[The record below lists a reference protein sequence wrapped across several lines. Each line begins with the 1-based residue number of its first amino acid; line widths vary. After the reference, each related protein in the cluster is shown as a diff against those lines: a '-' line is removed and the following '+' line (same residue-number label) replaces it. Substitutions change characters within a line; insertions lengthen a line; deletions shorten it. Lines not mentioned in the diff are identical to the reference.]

1 MAGGKLS
8 PRQKM
13 IGMMYLVL
21 TALLAMNVSKEI
33 LNAFVTVNEGL
44 EKTKTNFAGK
54 NEDQYKAFA
63 ASYSENQTKV
73 GPYWTKAQKV
83 QEIANATVKYIDEI
97 KVKIIA
103 GIEPEFTEEQ
113 VIGKDEFGN
122 DTILELRHVQV
133 KDNYIVPT
141 GLLVGSEPAN
151 PITTP
156 YSAMELIGKLE
167 GFRDELIGVLKDE
180 DKDGAIG
187 KALKET
193 FVFEEQINP
202 ASHKLENWP
211 AYNFYGVPAAATLT
225 LLTKMQTDIRN
236 AESDVIKYLYSEVDA
251 ASYKFTELDAAVI
264 APTSYVILGDT
275 FRAEVFLA
283 AFDTTQ
289 NPIISIG
296 TDRDTTTGK
305 ILGDT
310 LPLEIRNGKGYLKIP
325 AKTQGDFEYKGVI
338 KFRNPSTKKL
348 DPYPFN
354 FNYKVESASTTISAT
369 KMNVFYIGVDNPV
382 DILAGGV
389 ARDQVQASIT
399 NGSISKSKD
408 GWVVRVTKPGTA
420 TVNVA
425 ANVEVDG
432 KMTRKTMGSME
443 FRAMKIPTPTA
454 KIAQKTG
461 GAISKNQLAAQVG
474 LIADMGDFV
483 FDVKVLVN
491 SYMFSYVAANGLTKE
506 IKVDGYALDNQVKT
520 IIRQLRPGSRVTF
533 ENIKVKMPDGE
544 MRSLSPIVLKLI

>member
-44 EKTKTNFAGK
+44 ENTKHNFAGK

-83 QEIANATVKYIDEI
+83 KGVADATVKYIDEI

-103 GIEPEFTEEQ
+103 GIEPEFTEDQ
-113 VIGKDEFGN
+113 VIGKDADGK
-122 DTILELRHVQV
+122 DTIMELRHVQV

-141 GLLVGSEPAN
+141 GILVGSEPAN

-167 GFRDELIGVLKDE
+167 GFRDDLIGVLE
-180 DKDGAIG
+180 DDDKQGAIG
-187 KALKET
+187 NSLRET
-193 FVFEEQINP
+193 FVFNDQINP
-202 ASHKLENWP
+202 ATHKEENWP

-236 AESDVIKYLYSEVDA
+236 AESDVVKYLYAEVDA

-296 TDRDTTTGK
+296 TDRDTTTNEV
-305 ILGDT
+305 LGDT
-310 LPLEIRNGKGYLKIP
+310 LPIEIRNGKGYLKIP
-325 AKTQGDFEYKGVI
+325 AKTQGDFEYKGII

-348 DPYPFN
+348 DPYPFD
-354 FNYKVESASTTISAT
+354 FHYKVESASTTISAT

-389 ARDQVQASIT
+389 AKDQVQASIT
-399 NGSISKSKD
+399 NGTISKSKD
-408 GWVVRVTKPGTA
+408 GWVVRVKKPGKA

-432 KMTRKTMGSME
+432 KMERKTMGSME

-454 KIAQKTG
+454 KIAGKTG
-461 GAISKNQLAAQVG
+461 GAVSRGQLAAQVG
-474 LIADMGDFV
+474 LLADMGDFV
-483 FDVKVLVN
+483 FDVKVLVTE
-491 SYMFSYVAANGLTKE
+491 YEFSYVQANGLTKE
-506 IKVDGYALDNQVKT
+506 IKQKGYALSGQMKD
-520 IIRQLRPGSRVTF
+520 IIRKLRPGSRATF

-544 MRSLSPIVLKLI
+544 TRTLSPIVLKLT